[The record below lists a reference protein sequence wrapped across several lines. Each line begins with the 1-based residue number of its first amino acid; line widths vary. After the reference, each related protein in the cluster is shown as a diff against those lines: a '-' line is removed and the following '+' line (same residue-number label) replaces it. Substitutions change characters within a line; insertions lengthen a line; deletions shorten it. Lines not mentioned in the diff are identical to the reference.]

1 MELVRALRLLV
12 TLGCSVF
19 WELRK
24 GRKALIPIKI
34 QSFNA
39 ALAGERRSR

>member
-1 MELVRALRLLV
+1 MRALRLLV

-24 GRKALIPIKI
+24 GREALAPIKI
-34 QSFNA
+34 QSINA
-39 ALAGERRSR
+39 ALAGKGRP